1 MANILVIDDDPSVR
15 QSLFDILSSEG
26 HHVALAQDGETGLSL
41 LEDAEYDVV
50 FTDLGLP
57 GLSGRE
63 VITAVSEHRPDTY
76 LVVLTGWP
84 EEIIG
89 QALDPRKVH
98 GILSKPFDVGRLV
111 EMTKRIGERQAG
123 QALG

>member
-1 MANILVIDDDPSVR
+1 MANILIIDDDPSVR

-41 LEDAEYDVV
+41 LEDAEYDAV

-57 GLSGRE
+57 GLSG
-63 VITAVSEHRPDTY
+63 TY

-111 EMTKRIGERQAG
+111 EMIKRIGERQAG